1 MLSTLKHALMSPV
14 AGAVAAAVAIAL
26 AVALGVSA
34 AGWETQ
40 RARYEA
46 RIAELNQAAERTQAS
61 LRTELAACHAVG
73 DARKMMEARYA
84 EGGRAPEGARRLL
97 EQEPEGIDACARMES
112 ADRAVL
118 SNLKR

>member
-1 MLSTLKHALMSPV
+1 MLSTLRHALTSPITGPI
-14 AGAVAAAVAIAL
+14 ATAAAVAL
-26 AVALGVSA
+26 AVALGMSA
-34 AGWETQ
+34 AGWQAQ

-46 RIAELNQAAERTQAS
+46 RIVELNQTAERNQAT
-61 LRTELAACHAVG
+61 LRTRLASCHAAG
-73 DARKMMEARYA
+73 DARRLGAKVA
-84 EGGRAPEGARRLL
+84 EGRTPEGARQLL